1 MTQLSKFNLE
11 KITKQEL
18 ISGYEQTRDYKK
30 YPHSNCISLLLNA
43 GQSPL
48 DGSIYY
54 PMPMYET
61 VDHLPFGDRHAI
73 GQMVDFDGLKVG
85 MTLSFLKEVDR
96 GVICLIDHFIRVLP
110 IEEFDERYLINGV
123 CVDS

>member
-1 MTQLSKFNLE
+1 
-11 KITKQEL
+11 
-18 ISGYEQTRDYKK
+18 
-30 YPHSNCISLLLNA
+30 
-43 GQSPL
+43 
-48 DGSIYY
+48 
-54 PMPMYET
+54 
-61 VDHLPFGDRHAI
+61 
-73 GQMVDFDGLKVG
+73 MVDFDGLKVG